1 MDGTI
6 YLENKLF
13 DGTLDLLEYIRK
25 VGGKAVYV
33 TNNSSKNVKGYVERL
48 AEMGITASE
57 EDFMTSTQ
65 VTGMYLKE
73 NHKNG
78 KIYVLGTAALV
89 DALRDEYKLPVTTTY
104 EESITCLVLGFDT
117 ELTFKK
123 LEEASKLLT
132 DPDLSYIATNPD
144 LVCPVSFGY
153 VPDCGSIMQ
162 ALYNASGRMPIV
174 IGKPEATMALAA
186 MKKYSYSEEETVL
199 IGDRIY
205 TDIAC
210 GVNAGITSVLVLSGE
225 STMKTVEESEIKPDI
240 ILSDVQEL
248 YSILAS

>member
-1 MDGTI
+1 M
-6 YLENKLF
+6 
-13 DGTLDLLEYIRK
+13 
-25 VGGKAVYV
+25 
-33 TNNSSKNVKGYVERL
+33 
-48 AEMGITASE
+48 
-57 EDFMTSTQ
+57 
-65 VTGMYLKE
+65 
-73 NHKNG
+73 
-78 KIYVLGTAALV
+78 LGTAALV